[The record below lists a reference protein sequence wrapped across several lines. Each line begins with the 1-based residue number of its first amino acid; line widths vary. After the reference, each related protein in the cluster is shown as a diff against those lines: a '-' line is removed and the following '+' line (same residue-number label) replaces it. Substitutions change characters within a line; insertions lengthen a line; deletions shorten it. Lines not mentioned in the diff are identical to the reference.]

1 MTPSHPGL
9 PSKFRACCVGVWLL
23 FAAMTVSAQTSGP
36 NYLFTHLAGPLGGP
50 GNADGA
56 AVDARFQS
64 LTALA
69 VDSAGNVFVADN
81 DNHTIRKITPAG
93 IVSTLLAA
101 GGSPVFFQS
110 TSGVAVDPAGNVYVA
125 NSNNDT
131 INKITPGGVVSVLAG
146 APYQHFVYGNTEV
159 GDGRDGTGTD
169 ARFLRP
175 AGLATDSAGNVYVA
189 DYGNHTIRKITP
201 AGVVTTLAG
210 IAGQSG
216 SADGNGTAARFAGPQ
231 TVTLDG
237 AGNVYVGDAS
247 STIRKITPAGDVTT
261 LAGLYGA
268 AGSADGTGS
277 AARFFRPR
285 VAADSAGN
293 IYVTDFENHTVR
305 LVTPAGVV
313 TTYAG
318 VAGQKGSADG
328 TGASARF
335 TYPMGVAVDALG
347 NVYVGDSANF
357 TLRKIA
363 PGGVVTTFAAL
374 PGGFGTPD
382 GIGSA
387 ARFYFPQGVTVDG
400 SGNVY
405 VADFYNHSIRKI
417 SPGGVVTTLAGLT
430 GVSSSYAVN
439 GAGAAARFYYP
450 SGVAAD
456 NNGNIYV
463 AEAGTNS
470 IRKVTS
476 DGVASTFAGPAG
488 GYIFG
493 HQDGA
498 GASATFAYPEG
509 IAVDSAGN
517 VYVADS
523 GNSIIRK
530 ITPAGDVSTL
540 AGTAGST
547 GAVDAVGPGARFN
560 SPVALTV
567 DAAGNVFVA
576 DTHNHTIRKITPSG
590 SVTTI
595 AGAAGS
601 TGSTDG
607 SGIVARFNNPVGIA
621 VDQFGNL
628 FVGDANNLT
637 IRKITPDGMVSTIG
651 GTPNV
656 IGSADGI
663 GPAANFNYPSAIAV
677 DRSGTLYIAD
687 EFNHAIRKGQLQ
699 GPPVITVQPQS
710 QTVAPGATVQFSATA
725 VSPSPI
731 NYQWYFNGAVF
742 VGATTNT
749 LNLVNVRAADAGEY
763 YMLAVNALG
772 SVSTNKVT
780 LTVTTPPVTPPP
792 SGDSGSSGGGG
803 GGAPSLWFYLALAG
817 LGTARWLTWR
827 HRGGCALF
835 LRSE

>member
-1 MTPSHPGL
+1 MNPLRPTSPW
-9 PSKFRACCVGVWLL
+9 KFRALGLAGGLL
-23 FAAMTVSAQTSGP
+23 ITTAFAPAQTAAPS
-36 NYLFTHLAGPLGGP
+36 YLFTHLAGPPGGP

-56 AVDARFQS
+56 AMDARFQS

-69 VDSAGNVFVADN
+69 VDSAGNVYVADN

-101 GGSPVFFQS
+101 GGSAVFFQS
-110 TSGVAVDPAGNVYVA
+110 TSGVAVDSAGNVYVA
-125 NSNNDT
+125 NSSNDT
-131 INKITPGGVVSVLAG
+131 INKITPGGAVSVLAG
-146 APYQHFVYGNTEV
+146 APYQHFVYGITEV

-231 TVTLDG
+231 TVAVDG

-285 VAADSAGN
+285 VAADNAGN

-328 TGASARF
+328 TGAAARF
-335 TYPMGVAVDALG
+335 TYPMGVGVDALG

-382 GIGSA
+382 GTGSA
-387 ARFYFPQGVTVDG
+387 ARFYFPQGVTVDN

-405 VADFYNHSIRKI
+405 IADFYNHSIRKI

-430 GVSSSYAVN
+430 GYSSSYAVN
-439 GAGAAARFYYP
+439 GAGSAARFYYP
-450 SGVAAD
+450 SGVAVD

-488 GYIFG
+488 AYIFG

-498 GASATFAYPEG
+498 GASATFSYPEG
-509 IAVDSAGN
+509 IAVDSAGT

-547 GAVDAVGPGARFN
+547 GAVDAMGAGARFN
-560 SPVALTV
+560 SPLALTV

-601 TGSTDG
+601 TGSIDG
-607 SGIVARFNNPVGIA
+607 SGIVARFNNPCGIA
-621 VDQFGNL
+621 VDQLGNL

-637 IRKITPDGMVSTIG
+637 IRKIAPDGTVSTIAG
-651 GTPNV
+651 RAGI

-663 GPAANFNYPSAIAV
+663 GAAANFNYPSSIAV
-677 DRSGTLYIAD
+677 DRSGTLYVAD
-687 EFNHAIRKGQLQ
+687 EFNHAIRKGQIT
-699 GPPVITVQPQS
+699 GPPTIITQPQS
-710 QTVAPGATVQFSATA
+710 QTVAPGANVQFSVTA
-725 VSPSPI
+725 SGPSPLT
-731 NYQWYFNGAVF
+731 YQWYFNGTAFNGAASPTLSFANARASDSGSYTVIVTNPYGTVTSNEAV
-742 VGATTNT
+742 
-749 LNLVNVRAADAGEY
+749 L
-763 YMLAVNALG
+763 
-772 SVSTNKVT
+772 SVSSG
-780 LTVTTPPVTPPP
+780 PVTPPP
-792 SGDSGSSGGGG
+792 TNSGGSGGGG
-803 GGAPSLWFYLALAG
+803 GGAPSLWFFGAF
-817 LGTARWLTWR
+817 
-827 HRGGCALF
+827 LF
-835 LRSE
+835 LAIIRFGTHRRNVWRSTQAI